1 MIHFS
6 SNKRAIPKRSIRRLF
21 FIIGNMPVDQSDR
34 LNTAEYI
41 FLSININILAL
52 CLMMLKEYLWILS
65 EYI

>member
-1 MIHFS
+1 
-6 SNKRAIPKRSIRRLF
+6 
-21 FIIGNMPVDQSDR
+21 MPVDQSDR